1 MLFQNLY
8 RATSFLITRTIEQRF
23 PILFFITGQVTK
35 GLSRWALHEKK
46 LTMNWCPHVQ
56 QSPSKSGAGFPAFA
70 RGAAGR
76 SLLCQTDQSSW
87 RKQRGR
93 GMCLE
98 NGALAL
104 DQAMD
109 LASWC
114 PPLPPAA
121 VAVVGSVAFSPK
133 SRRPKAPSAS
143 RSEWLYSCVC
153 PIAHAVGAS
162 ARNGSPSA
170 CIYPVNLT
178 GIITRC

>member
-1 MLFQNLY
+1 MPTCSTKSLKERSGVPCLCSW
-8 RATSFLITRTIEQRF
+8 RS
-23 PILFFITGQVTK
+23 GQET
-35 GLSRWALHEKK
+35 ALPNGPELLEK
-46 LTMNWCPHVQ
+46 
-56 QSPSKSGAGFPAFA
+56 
-70 RGAAGR
+70 AAGQGDVPGEW
-76 SLLCQTDQSSW
+76 SPGLGPGDGPGL
-87 RKQRGR
+87 
-93 GMCLE
+93 MV
-98 NGALAL
+98 
-104 DQAMD
+104 
-109 LASWC
+109 

-170 CIYPVNLT
+170 CIYPINLT

>member
-1 MLFQNLY
+1 MKKINHELMP
-8 RATSFLITRTIEQRF
+8 THSTR
-23 PILFFITGQVTK
+23 
-35 GLSRWALHEKK
+35 
-46 LTMNWCPHVQ
+46 
-56 QSPSKSGAGFPAFA
+56 PSKSRAGFPAFD

-76 SLLCQTDQSSW
+76 RLLCQTDQSSW

-93 GMCLE
+93 GMCLQ

-109 LASWC
+109 LASRC
-114 PPLPPAA
+114 PPLPSAAAA
-121 VAVVGSVAFSPK
+121 VAGSVVFSPK

-143 RSEWLYSCVC
+143 RTEWLYSCVR

-162 ARNGSPSA
+162 ARNGSPST
-170 CIYPVNLT
+170 CIYPINLT